1 MLLLTEPELRLLRQ
15 FAELAFL
22 PAACTAG
29 LRFGIF
35 ALFLLYGHPA
45 ADTLR
50 PQGLRTFPAK
60 SRSKRK
66 TSIFYDFSCIAFV
79 ILVL

>member
-1 MLLLTEPELRLLRQ
+1 VCTAFFTGFFPRPSPR
-15 FAELAFL
+15 FL
-22 PAACTAG
+22 PTACTAG

-35 ALFLLYGHPA
+35 ALFLSYIGS
-45 ADTLR
+45 LR
-50 PQGLRTFPAK
+50 QTFCTRRVCALFPAK